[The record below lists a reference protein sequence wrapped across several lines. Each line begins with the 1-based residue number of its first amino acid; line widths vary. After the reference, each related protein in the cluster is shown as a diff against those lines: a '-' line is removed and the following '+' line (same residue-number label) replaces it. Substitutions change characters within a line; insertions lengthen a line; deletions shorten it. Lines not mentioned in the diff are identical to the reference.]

1 MKLKKAGANIQQ
13 VCRCLS
19 LTRSVFY
26 ARSRRPMINPD
37 VLMLHAAARHVH
49 VEMDATYGSRRMC
62 IELREQGF
70 NVGRYRVR
78 QIMKTLLL
86 VAKRPGRHRYPRG
99 GKPAVVAAN
108 LLNRQFNPE
117 TLNTWW
123 SGDITY
129 LRTAQG
135 WLYLAIV
142 MDLCSR
148 KIVSWAF
155 SDKPDSDLTVR
166 ALRLAIN
173 KRRPAGSVVFH
184 SDQGAQYTSAQFQ
197 SCQQELDV
205 TGSMSRK
212 GNCLDHAVTERFFRS
227 LKAERVNYRRYE
239 TRSQGIADV
248 IDYIDSFYNLK
259 RRHYRLGNISPDEYE
274 RRLQQ
279 CA

>member
-1 MKLKKAGANIQQ
+1 
-13 VCRCLS
+13 
-19 LTRSVFY
+19 
-26 ARSRRPMINPD
+26 
-37 VLMLHAAARHVH
+37 MLHAAAKHVH
-49 VEMDATYGSRRMC
+49 AEMDATYGSRRMC

-78 QIMKTLLL
+78 QVMKALLL
-86 VAKRPGRHRYPRG
+86 VAKRPGRHRYPHG
-99 GKPAVVAAN
+99 GKPAVVADN

-155 SDKPDSDLTVR
+155 SDKPDSALTTR

-173 KRRPAGSVVFH
+173 KRRPTGPVVFH
-184 SDQGAQYTSAQFQ
+184 SDQGAQYTSTQFQ
-197 SCQQELDV
+197 SCQQELAV

-212 GNCLDHAVTERFFRS
+212 GNCLDNAVTERFFRS
-227 LKAERVNYRRYE
+227 LKAERVSYRRYE
-239 TRSQGIADV
+239 TRSQGITDV

-259 RRHYRLGNISPDEYE
+259 RRHYRQGNISPDEYE